1 MNDKKKKLFL
11 PMYMVAKAGGIERI
25 EKFFDYQ
32 CEVVILPDSYNCG
45 VCVEDATMAQ
55 GPD

>member
-1 MNDKKKKLFL
+1 MDNKKKLFL
-11 PMYMVAKAGGIERI
+11 PMYMVVKAGGIGRI

-45 VCVEDATMAQ
+45 VGVEDEVVAQ
-55 GPD
+55 KSD